1 MYDSYNCKKQ
11 KSHPGS
17 LCKWEA
23 WWELSLQ
30 RYAYFLK
37 LQNFLRINFCK
48 IPCFERRLHIVS
60 ENLARLT
67 INFFRRFSVTTSW
80 FTVDSP
86 VEPSDCYT
94 SKDTD
99 ACAKRSVIVGC
110 IQLQFG
116 QFCCKNT
123 FLSKNLFINSL
134 FSFIF
139 LYFCRAF
146 AINAFVN
153 NNFDMKIVE
162 LNIQM
167 GLLETLML
175 RIYVTR

>member
-48 IPCFERRLHIVS
+48 LPCFERSLHIVS

-99 ACAKRSVIVGC
+99 ACAKRSVIDH
-110 IQLQFG
+110 
-116 QFCCKNT
+116 
-123 FLSKNLFINSL
+123 LSVVFSCSLGSFAAKTLFYLKNLLINSL
-134 FSFIF
+134 FSLF
-139 LYFCRAF
+139 FCT
-146 AINAFVN
+146 FV
-153 NNFDMKIVE
+153 VHSW
-162 LNIQM
+162 
-167 GLLETLML
+167 
-175 RIYVTR
+175 

>member
-1 MYDSYNCKKQ
+1 MQ
-11 KSHPGS
+11 KPHPGS

-23 WWELSLQ
+23 WWKLSLQ

-80 FTVDSP
+80 VYNWFSCSAFRQLHFQRHWCLRQAECNRP
-86 VEPSDCYT
+86 F
-94 SKDTD
+94 
-99 ACAKRSVIVGC
+99 VGC
-110 IQLQFG
+110 FSVVIRIVFAAKTL
-116 QFCCKNT
+116 FC
-123 FLSKNLFINSL
+123 LKNLLINSL

-139 LYFCRAF
+139 CTFVQCIRNKCVCRH
-146 AINAFVN
+146 NKGRQQRFVHWQ
-153 NNFDMKIVE
+153 F
-162 LNIQM
+162 
-167 GLLETLML
+167 
-175 RIYVTR
+175 

>member
-1 MYDSYNCKKQ
+1 MCGWWNCKKQ

-23 WWELSLQ
+23 WWKLSPQ
-30 RYAYFLK
+30 RYVYFLK
-37 LQNFLRINFCK
+37 QQNFLRINFCK

-80 FTVDSP
+80 VYNWFSCSAFRQLHFQRHWCLRQAECNRP
-86 VEPSDCYT
+86 F
-94 SKDTD
+94 
-99 ACAKRSVIVGC
+99 VGC

-123 FLSKNLFINSL
+123 FLPKNLFINSL

-139 LYFCRAF
+139 CIF
-146 AINAFVN
+146 A
-153 NNFDMKIVE
+153 E
-162 LNIQM
+162 HSQ
-167 GLLETLML
+167 
-175 RIYVTR
+175 